1 MAKLAKAPAGLTV
14 ADFKSV
20 IYTLTTENTTG
31 KKFPP
36 SVEIP
41 EVDEV
46 YMTWEDEDGEET
58 TGIRQIRYAIGETSI
73 FVDEQSD
80 FAETKRGSIHLIDG
94 TLVVNEREATKLEYL
109 ELCNFNEKNQ
119 ETAMPGK
126 SILFRANDSNYQAD
140 QEIKKSE
147 KNTKLKMIIYSMS
160 DEESEGLALSIG
172 VPYDKSVN
180 SIAEIKQL
188 FLQEIDSN
196 ADTFEKALKSDE
208 RKLKLVLIK
217 AIEKKIISVDPQTNA
232 IYNEIGNRT
241 VIVEAPIYKDALEY
255 FVELSLLREEYKSAF
270 EEVRKLLDN
279 NGTKTAKSK
288 EWEEYPENDLFGRG
302 MKVKVVSN
310 SFGFFK
316 MVKHGNLGKVKGR
329 RDAVLYLRQNPE
341 VNKQLKELVE
351 AAEKDLAK
359 KD

>member
-1 MAKLAKAPAGLTV
+1 MAKLAKAPAGLTA

-20 IYTLTTENTTG
+20 IYTLTTENKSG

-46 YMTWEDEDGEET
+46 YMTWKDEDGEEI
-58 TGIRQIRYAIGETSI
+58 TGIRQIRYSIGETSI

-80 FAETKRGSIHLIDG
+80 FAEMKRGSIHLIDG

-109 ELCNFNEKNQ
+109 EMCNFNEKNK

-140 QEIKKSE
+140 KEIKKSE

-160 DEESEGLALSIG
+160 DEESEGLALSLG

-188 FLQEIDSN
+188 FLREID
-196 ADTFEKALKSDE
+196 ADADKFEKELKSDQ

-241 VIVEAPIYKDALEY
+241 VIVEAPVYKDALEY

-270 EEVRKLLDN
+270 SEVSKLVDN

-288 EWEEYPENDLFGRG
+288 EWEDYPENDLFGRG
-302 MKVKVVSN
+302 IKVKVVSN
-310 SFGFFK
+310 AFGFFK

>member
-14 ADFKSV
+14 TDFKSV
-20 IYTLTTENTTG
+20 IYTLTRENTSG

-46 YMTWEDEDGEET
+46 YMTWEDEDGDET
-58 TGIRQIRYAIGETSI
+58 TGIRQIRYSIGETSI

-140 QEIKKSE
+140 KEIKKSE

-160 DEESEGLALSIG
+160 DEESEGLALSLGI
-172 VPYDKSVN
+172 PYDKSVN

-188 FLQEIDSN
+188 FLREID
-196 ADTFEKALKSDE
+196 ADADKFEKELKSDE

-270 EEVRKLLDN
+270 EEVSKLLDN

-302 MKVKVVSN
+302 IKVKVVSN